1 MGRTHAPHG
10 SVRSESRHG
19 EQERDP
25 GAQDRRGARCGE
37 EGKETTSIVYI
48 SGPTA
53 IRGQSGC
60 LYVLAPPGVIE
71 RRSIE
76 DGLELSL

>member
-1 MGRTHAPHG
+1 MNGRN
-10 SVRSESRHG
+10 SDWSEKAAKIYDLIG
-19 EQERDP
+19 
-25 GAQDRRGARCGE
+25 RGARCGGY
-37 EGKETTSIVYI
+37 GKETTPIVYI
-48 SGPTA
+48 SGLTA

-60 LYVLAPPGVIE
+60 LYVLTPPGVIE